1 MLQQARTF
9 EIPEEQPPVLESFGG
24 GEIRHRRQTR

>member
-9 EIPEEQPPVLESFGG
+9 EIPEEQPPVLESFG
-24 GEIRHRRQTR
+24 ERRDSP